1 MRLED
6 EEFLENISE
15 LPEGKQNIIIAYIK
29 NTVEDSLLAQ
39 KKKAIELF
47 SKRFHDKQEIS
58 IEEVK
63 QILIKNLMGVK
74 E

>member
-1 MRLED
+1 M
-6 EEFLENISE
+6 ISCE
-15 LPEGKQNIIIAYIK
+15 IWEAVRIYGEAQKKERIYGK
-29 NTVEDSLLAQ
+29 AQ